1 MMINLFKTSLYFVL
15 LSAMIFASCENYD
28 LAGDKTIFIGNWQ
41 WVYSVGRY
49 VDIGDGHHIYFTSTP
64 SSESNSFSIEFRDN
78 GKYLLKEN
86 GDIIH
91 RERAKF
97 TSWYF
102 DTNGK
107 YYFCIDINVDYDLQG
122 YIWGDSLLLL
132 QHNSP
137 FYFPALDEKDLN
149 SLSYT
154 SYFVRE

>member
-1 MMINLFKTSLYFVL
+1 MKLKYILIIAL
-15 LSAMIFASCENYD
+15 LSPSCNKYD
-28 LAGDKTIFIGNWQ
+28 LEGEKALFIGQWN
-41 WVYSVGRY
+41 WVYSIGKY
-49 VDIGDGHHIYFTSTP
+49 VDPGDGHSIHFTTMP
-64 SSESNSFSIEFRDN
+64 ADENKTFSIEFRDN